1 MPTPRELR
9 FRAKDCRQLADSANE
24 LFVKTALGELA
35 QDLDDAAGQLE
46 RRGREGPFR
55 ARRRLSH

>member
-1 MPTPRELR
+1 MPTARELR

-24 LFVKTALGELA
+24 FFVRTPLHELA

-55 ARRRLSH
+55 AGRRLSH

>member
-1 MPTPRELR
+1 MPTARELR

-24 LFVKTALGELA
+24 LFVRTALRELA

-46 RRGREGPFR
+46 RRGRKRPFR
-55 ARRRLSH
+55 AGRRLSH

>member
-1 MPTPRELR
+1 MPTARELR

-24 LFVKTALGELA
+24 LFVRTALRELA

-46 RRGREGPFR
+46 RCERKGPFR
-55 ARRRLSH
+55 AGRRLSH

>member
-1 MPTPRELR
+1 MPTPRKLR

-24 LFVKTALGELA
+24 LFVKTALRELA

>member
-1 MPTPRELR
+1 MPTARELR

-24 LFVKTALGELA
+24 LFVRTALRELA

-46 RRGREGPFR
+46 RRERKGPFR
-55 ARRRLSH
+55 AERRLSH